1 MPVTAGPDGL
11 LIGDMLVAPER
22 PAQGRDAELTRAW
35 TMKGGLRAA
44 FFVRAGQ
51 AANVMA
57 GGVASGAAKGAA
69 SGGGNV
75 ARGPRLA

>member
-1 MPVTAGPDGL
+1 M
-11 LIGDMLVAPER
+11 
-22 PAQGRDAELTRAW
+22 RAW